1 MDIINLINNKFE
13 NIFTG
18 CCRFC
23 NKKLTYEIYCYKCIK
38 KINKYIDSIDNN
50 IEIYIN
56 SLSYTTITS
65 MLSSIRQLHAD
76 NCFLL
81 GNKKKQIKSISD
93 LYFSFMKEI
102 KHTLPLFDSYKDLY
116 DYSKNNLNNLFKND
130 NFGKKLK
137 IKIDN
142 ELKSNSNIFS
152 TDLYNYEYDKQ
163 LFIVKTIE
171 NIKAL
176 MELLAKEKIKEQ
188 IPYAKLGKYMKTTK
202 KTDGTINQGKL
213 YAYGKILDVL
223 KEINTK
229 EHDIQ
234 IIQVFR
240 EFLLKDIVKGENMF
254 FDGLIF
260 LKVINER
267 TYHPVVIELDDM
279 THDRLTESK
288 YRLNDFGKN
297 IFCKKNGIS
306 LIRLDTV
313 KFNLKI
319 IVKILK
325 VIASSK
331 KAKLVTK
338 ATYEDERIKHFNN
351 LSNTYDL
358 LNLITEKKN

>member
-1 MDIINLINNKFE
+1 MTMDIIDLINNKFE

-18 CCRFC
+18 YCRYC
-23 NKKLTYEIYCYKCIK
+23 NKKLIYEIYCYKCIK

-65 MLSSIRQLHAD
+65 ILSSIRQLHAD
-76 NCFLL
+76 NCFIL
-81 GNKKKQIKSISD
+81 GKKKKQIKSISD

-102 KHTLPLFDSYKDLY
+102 NTLPLFDSYKDLY
-116 DYSKNNLNNLFKND
+116 EYSKNNLNNLFKND
-130 NFGKKLK
+130 NFEKKLK

-142 ELKSNSNIFS
+142 ELKSTSNIFS

-188 IPYAKLGKYMKTTK
+188 IPYAKLGKYMRTTK
-202 KTDGTINQGKL
+202 KTDSTLNQGKL
-213 YAYGKILDVL
+213 YAYGKILDVI

-229 EHDIQ
+229 EHNIK

-260 LKVINER
+260 LQIDNN
-267 TYHPVVIELDDM
+267 TYHPIVIELDDM
-279 THDRLTESK
+279 THDKLTESK
-288 YRLNDFGKN
+288 YRLNDLGKN

-338 ATYEDERIKHFNN
+338 ANYEDERIKHFNN

-358 LNLITEKKN
+358 LNLITKKN